1 MQPPSRKRDPSECR
15 DGHISYGQSWS
26 ALLTMTGRGADGD
39 ARQQERTMMAD
50 RLGGIEASVRDILN
64 VLGQSENAT
73 NDRLVNQ
80 IARKIMRAL
89 PVWTHPDS
97 PLRRRSP

>member
-1 MQPPSRKRDPSECR
+1 
-15 DGHISYGQSWS
+15 
-26 ALLTMTGRGADGD
+26 
-39 ARQQERTMMAD
+39 MAD
-50 RLGGIEASVRDILN
+50 RLGGIEAFVRDILD
-64 VLGQSENAT
+64 VLGQSEDAT

-80 IARKIMRAL
+80 IARKIMCAL